1 VTAERMFR
9 NPFRVR
15 RLNREGFTLIEVLAA
30 MIILAVGLL
39 ALESMA
45 IGAARRIA
53 AANRHTEFTHE
64 AGRDIE
70 RVLDAVRQAAV
81 APDPNSLSSQRTLEN
96 GAHVQTVVGQQVL
109 TADRRLYT
117 VTVTV
122 TPPEN
127 WHLKLHPVTVTS
139 RAIR

>member
-1 VTAERMFR
+1 MIR

-53 AANRHTEFTHE
+53 AANRHTEFTQA
-64 AGRDIE
+64 AGQEIE
-70 RVLDAVRQAAV
+70 RVLDAVRQAPA
-81 APDPNSLSSQRTLEN
+81 APDPIPLRSQGTLDN
-96 GAHVQTVVGQQVL
+96 GARFETIVDRQVL
-109 TADRRLYT
+109 NASSSLYT
-117 VTVTV
+117 VAVTI
-122 TPPEN
+122 TPPED
-127 WHLKLHPVTVTS
+127 WHLKLNPVTVTS